1 MDFQRRLQLYLVGL
15 VIGGLLAWFF
25 MGDRLTNMAWTPK
38 ERIELRLENTLLK
51 ATPEADSTLRAWN
64 TTLADLRAAMPEAGV
79 TLKDTRRSNDSLY
92 YAVTA
97 EVKGRPLAMTI
108 AVLADPRSDSTA
120 TLWELRDR

>member
-15 VIGGLLAWFF
+15 VIGGLLAWSF

-38 ERIELRLENTLLK
+38 ERIKLRLENTLLK
-51 ATPEADSTLRAWN
+51 ATPEADSTIRAWN
-64 TTLADLRAAMPEAGV
+64 TSLADLRAAMSQAEV

-108 AVLADPRSDSTA
+108 AVMADAGVDSTA
-120 TLWELRDR
+120 TLWEVKPR

>member
-1 MDFQRRLQLYLVGL
+1 
-15 VIGGLLAWFF
+15 
-25 MGDRLTNMAWTPK
+25 
-38 ERIELRLENTLLK
+38 
-51 ATPEADSTLRAWN
+51 AWN